1 MRLHRMH
8 QAPIVL
14 ALILLASRTACA
26 AEPATKSP
34 DDSARPSRPAGA
46 IKADY
51 PIQPVPFTQVR
62 IADEFWAR
70 RLETNRKVTIPYAFK
85 MCEETGRIDNFAVAG
100 RLKEGKF
107 RGIYFNDSDLYK
119 VIEGAAYALAIQPD
133 PELDK
138 YLDGVIAKIAAAQE
152 KDGYLYTA
160 RTLSGPGYMPPGGK
174 ERWSDL
180 AGGHE
185 LYCVGHLYEGAVAHY
200 LATGKR
206 TLLDV
211 ALKNADLVC
220 SVFGRDKKTNPDGH
234 QEVEIGLVKL
244 YRVTGDEKYLRMAK
258 FFLDSRGHAWG
269 RRLYGDYCQD
279 HKPVIEQTEAVGH
292 SVRAGYMYSGMADV
306 AALTGDADYIRAI
319 SRIWEN
325 VVGRKLY
332 LTGGVGARGGIE
344 GFGAD
349 YELPNASAYCETCAA
364 IAIALWNHRMFL
376 LTGDARYLDV
386 VERVIYNGFLS
397 GVSMEGNRF
406 FYPNPLEAPRGRG
419 RSPWFDCACCPSN
432 VVRFVPSI
440 PGYAYAHRGDALYVN
455 LFIGGSATVGQVGN
469 LPYKSSVRVK
479 QETRYPWDG
488 AVRITLDP
496 VQSREFAVHVRIPG
510 WARSEPVPSDLY
522 RYLNNDGSPTKGDS
536 PIFAARKSGQSPV
549 SLKVNGSP
557 AEVKL
562 DKGFA
567 VIRRVWQQGDTI
579 ELGLPMAIRRVV
591 AHEKVLDDAGRVALE
606 RGPIVYCAEGLDQK
620 GGRVVSLL
628 LPDSAPLGSEFRK
641 DLLGGVQ
648 VVLGKAASVS
658 RAKDGKPVAGAEQDF
673 LAIPYYAWAHRGPS
687 PMTVWLARKI
697 AAAKP
702 LPAPTT
708 ASTSKVTV
716 SSGTGVEALT
726 DQLEP
731 RNSIDHSNPYFHW
744 WPRKG
749 TREWVEYDF
758 KKPERVSAAAVYWF
772 DDTGIGECR
781 LPKSWGLKVKVKGEW
796 KEVSNPSGY
805 GVEKDK
811 YNRTTFDPVEAEA
824 MRLEVQLPER
834 LSAGIHEWRVE

>member
-1 MRLHRMH
+1 MNLRRIELDII
-8 QAPIVL
+8 ALGL
-14 ALILLASRTACA
+14 ALLVGRCAGA
-26 AEPATKSP
+26 AEAAKKTPPESKGW
-34 DDSARPSRPAGA
+34 AGA
-46 IKADY
+46 MKADY
-51 PIQPVPFTQVR
+51 TIQPVPFTRVH

-133 PELDK
+133 AELDK

-211 ALKNADLVC
+211 ALTSADLVC

-234 QEVEIGLVKL
+234 QEVEIGLAKL
-244 YRVTGDEKYLRMAK
+244 YRVTGDEKYLRMAR
-258 FFLDSRGHAWG
+258 FFLDTRGHAWG
-269 RRLYGDYCQD
+269 RALYGDYCQD
-279 HKPVIEQTEAVGH
+279 HKPAIEQTEAVGH

-306 AALTGDADYIRAI
+306 AALTGDADYVRAI
-319 SRIWEN
+319 SRIWED
-325 VVGRKLY
+325 VAGRKLY

-344 GFGAD
+344 GFGAA

-364 IAIALWNHRMFL
+364 IAIAMWNHRMFL
-376 LTGDARYLDV
+376 LTGDAKYIDL

-397 GVSMEGNRF
+397 GVSLEGNRF
-406 FYPNPLEAPRGRG
+406 FYPNPLEAPKGRA

-455 LFIGGSATVGQVGN
+455 LFIGGSATVGQVAVGQVAN
-469 LPYKSSVRVK
+469 LPHKNSVRVR
-479 QETRYPWDG
+479 QETRYPWEG
-488 AVRITLDP
+488 KVRIAMDP
-496 VQSREFAVHVRIPG
+496 ERPQEFSVYVRIPG
-510 WARSEPVPSDLY
+510 WARNQPVPTDLY
-522 RYLNNDGSPTKGDS
+522 RYAGKVDS
-536 PIFAARKSGQSPV
+536 AA

-557 AEVKL
+557 TEVKL

-579 ELGLPMAIRRVV
+579 ELDLPMPVRRIV

-606 RGPIVYCAEGLDQK
+606 RGPIVYCAEGCDQK
-620 GGRVVSLL
+620 DGRVLNLL
-628 LPDSAPLGSEFRK
+628 LPDSAPLRSEFRK

-648 VVLGKAASVS
+648 VVLGKVAPVR

-687 PMTVWLARKI
+687 PMTVWLAHEM

-702 LPAPTT
+702 PDSRP
-708 ASTSKVTV
+708 
-716 SSGTGVEALT
+716 GT
-726 DQLEP
+726 P
-731 RNSIDHSNPYFHW
+731 
-744 WPRKG
+744 
-749 TREWVEYDF
+749 
-758 KKPERVSAAAVYWF
+758 
-772 DDTGIGECR
+772 
-781 LPKSWGLKVKVKGEW
+781 
-796 KEVSNPSGY
+796 
-805 GVEKDK
+805 
-811 YNRTTFDPVEAEA
+811 
-824 MRLEVQLPER
+824 
-834 LSAGIHEWRVE
+834 

>member
-1 MRLHRMH
+1 MSLRQIHCG
-8 QAPIVL
+8 IL
-14 ALILLASRTACA
+14 ALGLLFFCSRDGWT
-26 AEPATKSP
+26 AEPAEKTPGGDKVQ
-34 DDSARPSRPAGA
+34 AGQMQ
-46 IKADY
+46 ADY
-51 PIQPVPFTQVR
+51 PIQPVPFTRVR

-244 YRVTGDEKYLRMAK
+244 YRVTGDEKYLKMAK

-319 SRIWEN
+319 SRIWGN

-332 LTGGVGARGGIE
+332 LTAGVGARGGIE

-349 YELPNASAYCETCAA
+349 YELPNMSAYCETCAA
-364 IAIALWNHRMFL
+364 IALAMWNHRMFL
-376 LTGDARYLDV
+376 LTGDAKYLDV

-397 GVSMEGNRF
+397 GVAMEGNWF
-406 FYPNPLEAPRGRG
+406 FYGNPLEANRGRA

-440 PGYAYAHRGDALYVN
+440 PGYAYAHRGDDLYVN
-455 LFIGGSATVGQVGN
+455 LFIGGSATVAPFPFVVGRSFN
-469 LPYKSSVRVK
+469 LSKDKVQIH

-488 AVRITLDP
+488 TVRITVDP
-496 VQSREFAVHVRIPG
+496 QQTREFSVYVRIPG
-510 WARSEPVPSDLY
+510 WARNEPVPSNLY
-522 RYLNNDGSPTKGDS
+522 RYADKTNSV
-536 PIFAARKSGQSPV
+536 V

-557 AEVKL
+557 TELKL

-567 VIRRVWQQGDTI
+567 VIRRVWRKGDTI
-579 ELGLPMAIRRVV
+579 EMDLPMPVRRVV
-591 AHEKVLDDAGRVALE
+591 AHERVLDDVGRVALQ

-628 LPDSAPLGSEFRK
+628 LPDSVALRSEFRK

-648 VVLGKAASVS
+648 VILGKASPVS

-673 LAIPYYAWAHRGPS
+673 LAIPYYAWAHRGAS
-687 PMTVWLARKI
+687 QMSVWLAREI
-697 AAAKP
+697 GAAKP
-702 LPAPTT
+702 LPGPTI
-708 ASTSKVTV
+708 ARASKVTV
-716 SSGTGVEALT
+716 SGGTGVEALT

-758 KKPERVSAAAVYWF
+758 KKPERVSAVAVYWF
-772 DDTGIGECR
+772 DDTGIGESR
-781 LPKSWGLKVKVKGEW
+781 QPKSWALKVKVKGEW

-834 LSAGIHEWRVE
+834 FSAGIHEWRVE

>member
-1 MRLHRMH
+1 MSLRRIDWG
-8 QAPIVL
+8 IVVLGL
-14 ALILLASRTACA
+14 AIAAGHYSGA
-26 AEPATKSP
+26 AEPATT
-34 DDSARPSRPAGA
+34 RPGDVKRPAGA
-46 IKADY
+46 MKADY

-62 IADEFWAR
+62 IANEFWAR

-100 RLKEGKF
+100 RMKEGKF

-119 VIEGAAYALAIQPD
+119 VIEGAAYALAILPD

-258 FFLDSRGHAWG
+258 FFLDTRGHAWG

-397 GVSMEGNRF
+397 GVAMEGNRF
-406 FYPNPLEAPRGRG
+406 FYPNPLEAPRGRA

-440 PGYAYAHRGDALYVN
+440 PGYAYAHRGDVLYVN
-455 LFIGGSATVGQVGN
+455 LFIGGTATVRQVAN
-469 LPYKSSVRVK
+469 LPNKNSVHIR

-488 AVRITLDP
+488 MVRITVDP
-496 VQSREFAVHVRIPG
+496 ERSGEFSVCVRIPG

-522 RYLNNDGSPTKGDS
+522 RYLGKNDS
-536 PIFAARKSGQSPV
+536 AV
-549 SLKVNGSP
+549 SLKINGSP
-557 AEVKL
+557 AELKL

-579 ELGLPMAIRRVV
+579 ELDLPMPVRRVV
-591 AHEKVLDDAGRVALE
+591 AHEKVLDDAGRVALQ

-620 GGRVVSLL
+620 DGRVVSLL
-628 LPDSAPLGSEFRK
+628 LADNVELRSEYRK

-648 VVLGKAASVS
+648 VVLGKVAPVS
-658 RAKDGKPVAGAEQDF
+658 RVQDGKPVAGAEQDF
-673 LAIPYYAWAHRGPS
+673 LAIPYYAWAHRGAS
-687 PMTVWLARKI
+687 QMSVWLAREI

-702 LPAPTT
+702 LPGPT
-708 ASTSKVTV
+708 
-716 SSGTGVEALT
+716 
-726 DQLEP
+726 
-731 RNSIDHSNPYFHW
+731 N
-744 WPRKG
+744 
-749 TREWVEYDF
+749 
-758 KKPERVSAAAVYWF
+758 
-772 DDTGIGECR
+772 
-781 LPKSWGLKVKVKGEW
+781 
-796 KEVSNPSGY
+796 
-805 GVEKDK
+805 
-811 YNRTTFDPVEAEA
+811 NRTTFDPVEAEA

-834 LSAGIHEWRVE
+834 FSAGIHEFRVE